1 MHLLK
6 ILQQQ
11 QKKKNRENDPL
22 KERKETGELALKD
35 LEIIEN
41 KKWCNKIKRQQN
53 KWTQEQKKE

>member
-11 QKKKNRENDPL
+11 QQKYRENDPL
-22 KERKETGELALKD
+22 KERKETGELAPKS

-41 KKWCNKIKRQQN
+41 KKSCNKIKRQQN

>member
-11 QKKKNRENDPL
+11 QQKYTENDPL
-22 KERKETGELALKD
+22 KERKETGELAPKS

-41 KKWCNKIKRQQN
+41 KK
-53 KWTQEQKKE
+53 